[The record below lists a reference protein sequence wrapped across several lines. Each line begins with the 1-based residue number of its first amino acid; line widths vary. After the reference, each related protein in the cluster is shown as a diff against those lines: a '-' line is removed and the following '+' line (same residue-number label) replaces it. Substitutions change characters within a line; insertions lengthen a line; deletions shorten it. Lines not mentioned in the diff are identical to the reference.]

1 MKHLYI
7 ILLILPFLG
16 FGQTQ
21 EEINKKLGELSNEI
35 NKNCPAVVDQY
46 TTVLSTYGGFE
57 MFMYHVQIDPD
68 FFADYGMSQS
78 EWLELQNQ
86 TMRTTFCTDPS
97 MKSFRDLKIDVI
109 WKYVDLSRRVIGKV
123 KLNHLD
129 CNKQSKRVHVNEV
142 FFEDGRLKIELEE
155 SERIVLV
162 KTKEDST
169 LLNGVYFDIYQNG
182 QVKFE
187 MKCKNGTP
195 DGLWKYY
202 NEEGQ
207 LQSEGIWKDGKNDG
221 LWKYYNEEGQLT
233 GENVYV
239 DGNEMIRKHYHENG
253 QLQTEINRTVTP
265 STVKNWDQNGVLISC
280 KCFDKD
286 RNEIECEE

>member
-1 MKHLYI
+1 MKRILS
-7 ILLILPFLG
+7 ILLICILLIG
-16 FGQTQ
+16 
-21 EEINKKLGELSNEI
+21 
-35 NKNCPAVVDQY
+35 C
-46 TTVLSTYGGFE
+46 
-57 MFMYHVQIDPD
+57 
-68 FFADYGMSQS
+68 
-78 EWLELQNQ
+78 
-86 TMRTTFCTDPS
+86 
-97 MKSFRDLKIDVI
+97 LKE
-109 WKYVDLSRRVIGKV
+109 
-123 KLNHLD
+123 
-129 CNKQSKRVHVNEV
+129 SKRVHVNEV

-195 DGLWKYY
+195 DGLWENYY
-202 NEEGQ
+202 EDGQ
-207 LQSEGIWKDGKNDG
+207 LQSEGIWKDGKTDG

-233 GENVYV
+233 MEQVNV

-253 QLQTEINRTVTP
+253 QLKTEINRTVTP
-265 STVKNWDQNGVLISC
+265 TTV

-286 RNEIECEE
+286 SNEIECE

>member
-1 MKHLYI
+1 MKRILS
-7 ILLILPFLG
+7 ILLICILLIG
-16 FGQTQ
+16 
-21 EEINKKLGELSNEI
+21 
-35 NKNCPAVVDQY
+35 C
-46 TTVLSTYGGFE
+46 
-57 MFMYHVQIDPD
+57 
-68 FFADYGMSQS
+68 
-78 EWLELQNQ
+78 
-86 TMRTTFCTDPS
+86 
-97 MKSFRDLKIDVI
+97 LKE
-109 WKYVDLSRRVIGKV
+109 
-123 KLNHLD
+123 
-129 CNKQSKRVHVNEV
+129 SKRVHVNEV

-207 LQSEGIWKDGKNDG
+207 LTMEQVN
-221 LWKYYNEEGQLT
+221 
-233 GENVYV
+233 V

-253 QLQTEINRTVTP
+253 QLKTEINRTVTP
-265 STVKNWDQNGVLISC
+265 TTV

-286 RNEIECEE
+286 SNEIECE